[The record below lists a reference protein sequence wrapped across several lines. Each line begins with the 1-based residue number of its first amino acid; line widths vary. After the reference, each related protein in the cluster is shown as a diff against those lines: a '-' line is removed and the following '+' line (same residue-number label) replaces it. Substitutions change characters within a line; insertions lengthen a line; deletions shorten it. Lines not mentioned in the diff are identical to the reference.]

1 MIGQLDQYVM
11 EEVCRWLRGR
21 LDAGESALPVSVN
34 VSRLQFYDEGF
45 VDRYVEIRDRF
56 QIPPELLEIE
66 FTESIVLDNAG
77 LLLRTVNALKQ
88 AGFACSIDDFG
99 KGYSSLS
106 LLKDLPADTLKIDRF
121 FFEDGTDE
129 EREWA
134 IIQGVV
140 DLVHRFH
147 IHTVAEGIE
156 TPEQVRRLREVG
168 CDYVQG
174 FVFYH
179 PVTQE
184 DYERELRRQEEAPA
198 PSRCGK
204 EQAPG

>member
-1 MIGQLDQYVM
+1 M
-11 EEVCRWLRGR
+11 
-21 LDAGESALPVSVN
+21 
-34 VSRLQFYDEGF
+34 
-45 VDRYVEIRDRF
+45 DRYVEIRDRF

-179 PVTQE
+179 PMTQE

>member
-1 MIGQLDQYVM
+1 MWRSGT
-11 EEVCRWLRGR
+11 G
-21 LDAGESALPVSVN
+21 S
-34 VSRLQFYDEGF
+34 
-45 VDRYVEIRDRF
+45 

-179 PVTQE
+179 PMTQE

-198 PSRCGK
+198 PSAAERASPGLTARVIRRAGGPEKAKAPRFSGGPSGFIRCSASGFPRTCG
-204 EQAPG
+204 ARPRW